1 MKVRFAFCGK
11 GLRTLSGFAKTAPLA
26 LRKRRGTLLAGV
38 SGIWNLR
45 TGFGFDASRSTLA
58 VDMVY
63 INVQQWADRVH
74 RVHGLKFLRMND

>member
-11 GLRTLSGFAKTAPLA
+11 GLRTLSGFAKTASLA

-63 INVQQWADRVH
+63 INVQQWVDRV
-74 RVHGLKFLRMND
+74 RKVHGLKFLQMNE

>member
-11 GLRTLSGFAKTAPLA
+11 GLRTLSGFAKTASLA

-63 INVQQWADRVH
+63 INVQQWVDRVH
-74 RVHGLKFLRMND
+74 EVHGWKFLQLND